1 MKDALEYTNIYTH
14 TCVLKKKYIHT
25 HKYLYIYN
33 RKKKNKNFRKW
44 QWMYYQGSC
53 NQLKVMDF
61 KWRLSNCNPKNFIK
75 IKGNKKT
82 GRSSWP
88 DSLWSRVFETYM

>member
-33 RKKKNKNFRKW
+33 RR
-44 QWMYYQGSC
+44 
-53 NQLKVMDF
+53 
-61 KWRLSNCNPKNFIK
+61 
-75 IKGNKKT
+75 KKT
-82 GRSSWP
+82 KI
-88 DSLWSRVFETYM
+88 FENGNGCIIREVVTN